1 MRYFR
6 GRSRLNTAC
15 SHQLFLK
22 LPITDAAIEAQPL
35 SMSDSTPPVSPTCE
49 LYRPV
54 EVFVVSRP
62 SRRYWLHGLL
72 LLATVFTT
80 LVVGARLQYNFI
92 HSLPLLSLDDGML
105 PLFPVK
111 WALSDP
117 SRLVLGIPFAATLLV
132 ILLAHEMGHFYYCVR
147 YGVYAT
153 LPFFIPAPTL
163 IGTLGAFIRIK
174 SAIRSR
180 AALFDIGIAGPV
192 AGFAVSTVTL
202 FFAMALSRPVPMAS
216 TDQDFRIGY
225 PLIFGAVH
233 SILGH
238 FGLGAPGIP
247 LSGIYLHPIAIA
259 AWVGMFA
266 TALNLLP
273 GGQLDGG
280 HIIYALFP
288 RAHKWVTR
296 ISISLL
302 VPLGAFWPGWWVWA
316 VLLGVSGMRHPQV
329 APWPHMDARRKW
341 LGLFALAMLVL
352 TFVPIPFREA
362 ALIWF
367 KN

>member
-1 MRYFR
+1 
-6 GRSRLNTAC
+6 
-15 SHQLFLK
+15 
-22 LPITDAAIEAQPL
+22 
-35 SMSDSTPPVSPTCE
+35 MSDSTPPVSPTYE

-54 EVFVVSRP
+54 EVFVVSP
-62 SRRYWLHGLL
+62 PKRRYWLHALL
-72 LLATVFTT
+72 LLATVFST
-80 LVVGARLQYNFI
+80 LVVGARLQYNFV
-92 HSLPLLSLDDGML
+92 HALPLLSLGEGML
-105 PLFPVK
+105 DMFPVR

-117 SRLVLGIPFAATLLV
+117 ARLVLGIPFAATLLV

-147 YGVYAT
+147 YGVRAT

-180 AALFDIGIAGPV
+180 AALFDIGIAGPI

-216 TDQDFRIGY
+216 SQLDFKIGY
-225 PLIFGAVH
+225 PLIFDLVH
-233 SILGH
+233 GILGR
-238 FGLGAPGIP
+238 FGVGVPGLP

-280 HIIYALFP
+280 HIVYALFP

-296 ISISLL
+296 FSVVAL

-329 APWPHMDARRKW
+329 APWPHINTGRKL
-341 LGLFALAMLVL
+341 LGLLAAAMLIL

-362 ALIWF
+362 ALIWW
-367 KN
+367 NN

>member
-1 MRYFR
+1 
-6 GRSRLNTAC
+6 
-15 SHQLFLK
+15 
-22 LPITDAAIEAQPL
+22 
-35 SMSDSTPPVSPTCE
+35 MSNSTPPVLPTYE

-54 EVFVVSRP
+54 EVFEVSPPR
-62 SRRYWLHGLL
+62 RRYWLHALL
-72 LLATVFTT
+72 LLATVFST
-80 LVVGARLQYNFI
+80 LVVGARLQYNFA

-111 WALSDP
+111 WALADP

-132 ILLAHEMGHFYYCVR
+132 ILLAHEMGHFCYCVR
-147 YGVYAT
+147 YGVHAT

-180 AALFDIGIAGPV
+180 AALFDIGIAGPI
-192 AGFAVSTVTL
+192 AGFTVSTITL
-202 FFAMALSRPVPMAS
+202 FFAMALSRPVAMAS
-216 TDQDFRIGY
+216 SDLDFKIGY
-225 PLIFGAVH
+225 PLIFDVVRALLSHMGSA
-233 SILGH
+233 
-238 FGLGAPGIP
+238 APGLP

-296 ISISLL
+296 VSVLVL

-316 VLLGVSGMRHPQV
+316 VLLAISGLRHPQV
-329 APWPHMDARRKW
+329 APWPHIDRRRKL
-341 LGLFALAMLVL
+341 LGLLALAMLIL

-362 ALIWF
+362 ALIWWH
-367 KN
+367 N